1 MKKVVVTGMGIVCG
15 NAGNKAE
22 FIKACSEGISGIK
35 KCTVFSTEGLLTE
48 YFGEADIDEMD
59 TDTRLRILIEKSCSE
74 MLSDCG
80 LDRKTISAEG
90 KMCRLFYGT
99 LLSNTGSYYK
109 HSMNKSENKPVDGT
123 LARMNEYASF
133 IKELTGIRGA
143 ASISSAACASGT
155 TAAGMAFD
163 YIRNGICDMA
173 VVGGADP
180 LTIIAAYGFNALKSL
195 SGGICDPYDENRD
208 GINIGECGAF
218 LMFES
223 LEHAQ
228 ARNADIYCEIAGYG
242 IGNDAYHITSP
253 EPDGSGAYRTMLSA
267 LSDGDTDI
275 NEVDYINGHGTGT
288 AINDSMEIKA
298 INRIYE
304 GSGKKPA
311 ISSTKA
317 LIGHCMGASGAAEL
331 VSVILS
337 MKYGKAI
344 MMPNLKE
351 PIAEAVNAEIISQ
364 KRDLNISCAI
374 SDSFAFAGNSASI
387 LVKKYSGGGSE

>member
-15 NAGNKAE
+15 NANNKSE

-35 KCTVFSTEGLLTE
+35 KCTAFSTDGLLTE
-48 YFGEADIDEMD
+48 YFGEADIDERD
-59 TDTRLRILIEKSCSE
+59 TDARLRILIKKSCAE

-80 LDRKTISAEG
+80 LDRETLSSEG
-90 KMCRLFYGT
+90 KNCRLFYGT

-109 HSMNKSENKPVDGT
+109 HSINKADGKPSDGT
-123 LARMNEYASF
+123 LAGMNDYISY
-133 IKELTGIRGA
+133 IKELTGVKGGA
-143 ASISSAACASGT
+143 SVSSAACASGT
-155 TAAGMAFD
+155 TAAGMALD

-180 LTIIAAYGFNALKSL
+180 LTIVAAYGFNALKSL
-195 SGGICDPYDENRD
+195 SSGTCNPYDEKRD

-223 LEHAQ
+223 IEHALK
-228 ARNADIYCEIAGYG
+228 RNANIYCEIAGYS

-267 LSDGDTDI
+267 LSDGSTDI
-275 NEVDYINGHGTGT
+275 DEVDYINGHGTGT

-298 INRIYE
+298 INRIYK
-304 GSGKKPA
+304 GSAKKPA
-311 ISSTKA
+311 LSSTKA

-331 VSVILS
+331 ISVILS
-337 MKYGKAI
+337 MKYNKAI
-344 MMPNLKE
+344 IMPNLTE
-351 PIAEAVNAEIISQ
+351 PVMGADNVYIIL
-364 KRDLNISCAI
+364 KNRDMDINCAI
-374 SDSFAFAGNSASI
+374 SDSFAFAGNSASV
-387 LVKKYSGGGSE
+387 LVKKYSGGEA